1 MRIVSLLPS
10 ATEICYALGLQDSLV
25 GVTHECDY
33 PPGAATKP
41 VVVES
46 CFPNNCK
53 DMPPGEVDSK
63 IAESIRTGTQIYRFK
78 PGALEAA
85 KPDIILAQGLCDVC
99 AVPYRFVVEEIRKV
113 RGNPQVMSLDPV
125 DLTGIL
131 TDIRRVGE
139 LCGKVDEAGEVVD
152 KLEERVGEVAGPTRE
167 LPAAKRPRVAV
178 IEWTDPI
185 YVGGHW
191 VPELIELAGGVDVLG
206 VLGEP
211 SKAVEWQAVIDSKPD
226 VVIIAPCGF
235 DLDRAKGELPRLQ
248 ALNGWNDLPAVNNG
262 RVYFMD
268 ANATLS
274 RPGPRMVDALED
286 IAQILHPEIFPC
298 LIEARRWSE

>member
-10 ATEICYALGLQDSLV
+10 ATEICYALGLNDSLV

-33 PPGAATKP
+33 PPDAATKP

-46 CFPNNCK
+46 CFPNDCK
-53 DMPPGEVDSK
+53 DMAPGEVDSK
-63 IAESIRTGTQIYRFK
+63 IAESIRTGTQIYSFK

-139 LCGKVDEAGEVVD
+139 LCGKVDEAGAVVD
-152 KLEERVGEVAGPTRE
+152 ALEERVG
-167 LPAAKRPRVAV
+167 
-178 IEWTDPI
+178 
-185 YVGGHW
+185 
-191 VPELIELAGGVDVLG
+191 
-206 VLGEP
+206 
-211 SKAVEWQAVIDSKPD
+211 
-226 VVIIAPCGF
+226 
-235 DLDRAKGELPRLQ
+235 
-248 ALNGWNDLPAVNNG
+248 
-262 RVYFMD
+262 
-268 ANATLS
+268 
-274 RPGPRMVDALED
+274 
-286 IAQILHPEIFPC
+286 
-298 LIEARRWSE
+298 

>member
-33 PPGAATKP
+33 PADATTKP

-46 CFPNNCK
+46 VFPNNCK
-53 DMPPGEVDSK
+53 DMAPGEVDAK
-63 IAESIRTGTQIYRFK
+63 IGEAIRSGAPVYRFK
-78 PGALEAA
+78 PGALETA

-99 AVPYRFVVEEIRKV
+99 AVPYKFVIDEIRKM

-139 LCGKVDEAGEVVD
+139 LCGKVDEAGAVVD
-152 KLEERVGEVAGPTRE
+152 ALEERVGEVAGPTRA
-167 LPAAKRPRVAV
+167 LPANDRPRVAV

-191 VPELIELAGGVDVLG
+191 VPELVELAGGIDVLG

-211 SKAVEWQAVIDSKPD
+211 SRAVEWSAVVASNPD
-226 VVIIAPCGF
+226 IVIIAPCGY
-235 DLDRAKGELPRLQ
+235 DIPRAKEELPRLQ
-248 ALNGWNDLPAVNNG
+248 ALPGWNELSAVKCD
-262 RVYFMD
+262 RVYFLD

-286 IAQILHPEIFPC
+286 IAQMIHPEIFPC
-298 LIEARRWSE
+298 LVEARRWSE

>member
-33 PPGAATKP
+33 PPDAATKP

-46 CFPNNCK
+46 VFPNNCK
-53 DMPPGEVDSK
+53 DMAPVEVDSK
-63 IAESIRTGTQIYRFK
+63 IAESIRTGAQIYRFK

-85 KPDIILAQGLCDVC
+85 KPDVILAQGLCDVC

-139 LCGKVDEAGEVVD
+139 LCGRVDEAGAVVD
-152 KLEERVGEVAGPTRE
+152 ALEERVGEVAGPTRE
-167 LPAAKRPRVAV
+167 LPANQRPRVAV

-191 VPELIELAGGVDVLG
+191 VPELVELAGGIDVLG
-206 VLGEP
+206 VVGEP
-211 SKAVEWQAVIDSKPD
+211 SKAVEWSTVVASKPD
-226 VVIIAPCGF
+226 VVIVAPCGY
-235 DLDRAKGELPRLQ
+235 DISRAKAELPRLQ
-248 ALNGWNDLPAVNNG
+248 ALPGWSDLPAVKDG
-262 RVYFMD
+262 KVYFMD

-274 RPGPRMVDALED
+274 RPGPRMVDAVED
-286 IAQILHPEIFPC
+286 IAQMIHPEIFGC
-298 LIEARRWSE
+298 LVEARRWSE

>member
-10 ATEICYALGLQDSLV
+10 ATEICYALGLNDSLV

-33 PPGAATKP
+33 PPDAATKP

-46 CFPNNCK
+46 CFPNDCK
-53 DMPPGEVDSK
+53 DMAPGEVDSK

-139 LCGKVDEAGEVVD
+139 LCGKVDEAGAVVD
-152 KLEERVGEVAGPTRE
+152 ALEERVGEVAGPTRD
-167 LPAAKRPRVAV
+167 LPASQRPRVAV

-185 YVGGHW
+185 YAGGHW
-191 VPELIELAGGVDVLG
+191 VPELVELAGGIDVLG

-211 SKAVEWQAVIDSKPD
+211 SRAVEWKAVVDSKPD
-226 VVIIAPCGF
+226 IIIVAPCGY
-235 DLDRAKGELPRLQ
+235 DIPRAKAELPRLQ
-248 ALNGWNDLPAVNNG
+248 ALPGWSDLPAVRDG
-262 RVYFMD
+262 KVYFMD

-286 IAQILHPEIFPC
+286 IAQMLHPEIFGC
-298 LIEARRWSE
+298 LVEARRWSE

>member
-10 ATEICYALGLQDSLV
+10 ATEICYALGLNDSLV

-33 PPGAATKP
+33 PPDAATKP

-46 CFPNNCK
+46 CFPNDCK
-53 DMPPGEVDSK
+53 DMAPGEVDSK

-139 LCGKVDEAGEVVD
+139 LCGKVDEAGAVVD
-152 KLEERVGEVAGPTRE
+152 ALEERVGEVAGPTRD
-167 LPAAKRPRVAV
+167 LPASQRPRVAV

-185 YVGGHW
+185 YAGGHW
-191 VPELIELAGGVDVLG
+191 VPELVELAGGIDVLG

-211 SKAVEWQAVIDSKPD
+211 SRAVEWKTVVDSKPD
-226 VVIIAPCGF
+226 IIIVAPCGY
-235 DLDRAKGELPRLQ
+235 DIPRAKAELPRLQ
-248 ALNGWNDLPAVNNG
+248 ALPGWSDLPAVRDG
-262 RVYFMD
+262 KVYFMD

-286 IAQILHPEIFPC
+286 IAQMLHPEIFGC
-298 LIEARRWSE
+298 LVEARRWSE

>member
-33 PPGAATKP
+33 PADAATKT

-46 CFPNNCK
+46 CFPNDCK
-53 DMPPGEVDSK
+53 DMAPGEVDSK
-63 IAESIRTGTQIYRFK
+63 IAEAIITHTPVYRFK
-78 PGALEAA
+78 PGAMEAA

-99 AVPYRFVVEEIRKV
+99 AVPYKFVIEEIRKL
-113 RGNPQVMSLDPV
+113 RGNPQVMSLDPR

-139 LCGKVDEAGEVVD
+139 LCGKVDEAGAVVD
-152 KLEERVGEVAGPTRE
+152 SLEERVGEVAGPTRD
-167 LPAAKRPRVAV
+167 LPASKRPRVAV

-191 VPELIELAGGVDVLG
+191 VPELIELAGGIDVLG

-211 SKAVEWQAVIDSKPD
+211 SQKVEWSAVVASKPD
-226 VVIIAPCGF
+226 VVIIAPCGY
-235 DLDRAKGELPRLQ
+235 DIPRAKAELPRLQ
-248 ALNGWNDLPAVNNG
+248 ALAGWNDLPAVKNG
-262 RVYFMD
+262 CVYYLD

-286 IAQILHPEIFPC
+286 IAQMLHPEIFHC
-298 LIEARRWSE
+298 LVEARRWSE